1 MVANEALVQSI
12 KEIVARAK
20 DGDVESSYRGY
31 SELFSSA
38 AFATYRVEDQRQA
51 LKLMILK
58 KGAPQVPTAGMIEA
72 HGSALER
79 LTELVSTHNEPAD
92 YELLGVCHV
101 VVGNEESA
109 SGIFKAALVIE
120 RERDPS
126 STLCGT
132 LMKRVSML

>member
-1 MVANEALVQSI
+1 MANEALVQAI
-12 KEIVARAK
+12 KDIVARAK
-20 DGDVESSYRGY
+20 EGDLDGSYRGY
-31 SELFSSA
+31 RELFA
-38 AFATYRVEDQRQA
+38 DPAFKAHRVEDQRQA

-58 KGAPQVPTAGMIEA
+58 KGAPEPPTPAMVEA
-72 HGSALER
+72 HAAAIER
-79 LTELVSTHNEPAD
+79 LTELVSAHNEPAD

-109 SGIFKAALVIE
+109 SNIFKAALVIE

-126 STLCGT
+126 STLCGS

>member
-1 MVANEALVQSI
+1 VANEALVQAI
-12 KEIVARAK
+12 KDIVARAK
-20 DGDVESSYRGY
+20 EGDLDGSYRGY
-31 SELFSSA
+31 RELFA
-38 AFATYRVEDQRQA
+38 DPAFKTHRVEDQRQA

-58 KGAPQVPTAGMIEA
+58 KGAPEPPTPAMVEA
-72 HGSALER
+72 HAAAIER
-79 LTELVSTHNEPAD
+79 LTELVSAHNEPAD

-109 SGIFKAALVIE
+109 SNIFKAALVIE

-126 STLCGT
+126 SPLCGS

>member
-1 MVANEALVQSI
+1 MANDALVQSI

-20 DGDVESSYRGY
+20 EGDLDGSYRGY
-31 SELFSSA
+31 RELFASA
-38 AFATYRVEDQRQA
+38 DFETYRVEDQRQT

-58 KGAPQVPTAGMIEA
+58 KGAPVTPTGAFVEA
-72 HGSALER
+72 HRAALER
-79 LTELVSTHNEPAD
+79 LTALVSTANEPAD
-92 YELLGVCHV
+92 YELLGICHV

-109 SGIFKAALVIE
+109 SNIFKAALAIE

-126 STLCGT
+126 SPLCGA